1 MPDQMPRQL
10 AQIQDFSARAGE
22 KVLDILGKQN
32 PTSTII
38 SDLIDRATRAYDSDQ
53 MAKAAALQ
61 ESMRAL
67 GYNPDKIRGA
77 LSGAGFR
84 DGIVGSKELQ
94 ERYEK
99 ANQAQ
104 IAKTQLDNTLRV
116 QGLQEQGY
124 GLVADLQN
132 HVKTLGP
139 NSAYMWMEDNEEAL
153 KKNPY
158 AYQAV
163 LNYVNAAN
171 LSLSPYDVPKDG
183 ASLTLANPVAV
194 KTQLDA
200 ANNILQRAN
209 ALGINTSLSP
219 EEALKMS
226 NFDAWVADEAKKRG
240 YEGDAGAYAD
250 FRENM
255 QMAFNQL
262 KKDHPTAPVEAI
274 LHAMRTNMDNGGIWW
289 FDQED
294 INLAPAKQWL
304 NKHASNWYSLY
315 NDAQTAK
322 KVKDTLESAWKEN
335 KIEHLASG
343 IKTQIKKI
351 EDAQRAGKIDATRAA
366 ELIAQT
372 YAAAT
377 TANADIVNAVNT
389 AVELRS
395 KYPASA
401 FK

>member
-1 MPDQMPRQL
+1 MPRQL

-22 KVLDILGKQN
+22 RVLDILGKQN
-32 PTSTII
+32 PTSSII

-77 LSGAGFR
+77 LAGAGFR

-94 ERYEK
+94 DRYEE

-104 IAKTQLDNTLRV
+104 IAKTTLDNTLRV
-116 QGLQEQGY
+116 QGLREQGL
-124 GLVADLQN
+124 GLAADLQN
-132 HVKTLGP
+132 HVTTLGP
-139 NSAYMWMEDNEEAL
+139 ESAYMWMEDHKDIL
-153 KKNPY
+153 KNNPY
-158 AYQAV
+158 AYEAV
-163 LNYVNAAN
+163 MQYAQGAN
-171 LSLSPYDVPKDG
+171 LSFAPYDVPATG
-183 ASLTLANPVAV
+183 AKAVIADPVAV
-194 KTQLDA
+194 KTQLDSV
-200 ANNILQRAN
+200 NNILQRAS
-209 ALGINTSLSP
+209 ALGIDTSLSP

-262 KKDHPTAPVEAI
+262 KREHPTVPVEAI
-274 LHAMRTNMDNGGIWW
+274 LHAMRTNMDNGGLWW

-294 INLAPAKQWL
+294 INIQPAKEWL
-304 NKHASNWYSLY
+304 SKYAINWYSLY

-322 KVKDTLESAWKEN
+322 KVKDILDPAWKEN
-335 KIEHLASG
+335 KIEHLAAG
-343 IKTQIKKI
+343 VRTKLKRI
-351 EDAQRAGKIDATRAA
+351 EDAKNRGLLDSNRAN

-372 YAAAT
+372 LAAAT
-377 TANADIVNAVNT
+377 TSNADIVNAVNV
-389 AVELRS
+389 AEELRS
-395 KYPASA
+395 KYPANA

>member
-1 MPDQMPRQL
+1 MPRQL
-10 AQIQDFSARAGE
+10 AQIQDFSSRAGDR
-22 KVLDILGKQN
+22 LIDILGKQRDN
-32 PTSTII
+32 SPASILL
-38 SDLIDRATRAYDSDQ
+38 DVVNKATRAYDSDQ

-61 ESMRAL
+61 ESMRAQ
-67 GYNPDKIRGA
+67 GFGPDVIRDA
-77 LSGAGFR
+77 LAGAGFR

-94 ERYEK
+94 DRYEE

-104 IAKTQLDNTLRV
+104 IAKATLDNTLRV

-139 NSAYMWMEDNEEAL
+139 NSAYMWMEDNEEVL

-163 LNYVNAAN
+163 LNYVNSAN
-171 LSLSPYDVPKDG
+171 LSLAPYDVPKDG

-194 KTQLDA
+194 KAQLDA

-226 NFDAWVADEAKKRG
+226 NFDAWVADEANKRG

-262 KKDHPTAPVEAI
+262 KKDHPTASTEAI
-274 LHAMRTNMDNGGIWW
+274 LYAMRTNMDNGGLWW

-294 INLAPAKQWL
+294 INLTPAKQWL
-304 NKHASNWYSLY
+304 DTHGANWYSLY

-335 KIEHLASG
+335 NIEHLAAG
-343 IKTQIKKI
+343 IKTQVKKI
-351 EDAQRAGKIDATRAA
+351 EDAQRAGRIDATRAA

-389 AVELRS
+389 AAELRS
-395 KYPASA
+395 KYPASV